1 MSALSLDPRTAR
13 LVQAYEALSPTTLP
27 ALMQLYGEAASF
39 KDPFNE
45 VRGRAAIQRIF
56 AHMFEVLVA
65 PRFTVLH
72 TVTEADMAFL
82 SWDFEFRREADGKTW
97 HIHGASCIR
106 YGAQGQVLEHRDYW
120 DAAEELYEK
129 LPLIGRLMRW
139 LRGRLA
145 TPAQG

>member
-13 LVQAYEALSPTTLP
+13 LVQAYEALSPSTLP
-27 ALMQLYGEAASF
+27 ALMQLYDEGATF

-45 VRGRAAIQRIF
+45 VHGRAPIQRIF
-56 AHMFEVLVA
+56 GHMFEALVA
-65 PRFTVLH
+65 PRFTVQH
-72 TVTEADMAFL
+72 TVTEGDMAFIT
-82 SWDFEFRREADGKTW
+82 WDFEFLREAGGKTW

-106 YGAQGQVLEHRDYW
+106 YGAQGQVLAHRDYW

-129 LPLIGRLMRW
+129 LPLIGRLMHW

-145 TPAQG
+145 TPAAG